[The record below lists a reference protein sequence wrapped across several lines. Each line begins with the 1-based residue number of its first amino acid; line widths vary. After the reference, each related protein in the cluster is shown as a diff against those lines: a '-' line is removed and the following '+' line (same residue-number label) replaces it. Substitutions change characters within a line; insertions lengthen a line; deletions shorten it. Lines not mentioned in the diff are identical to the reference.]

1 MTRFLIALLAAAST
15 TALKTPKPRALK
27 VRGGSTVQ
35 KVGTALIGLEGVVG
49 MIAPEA
55 ACKNYGHEP
64 TADDVQVKRYTSTW
78 AFDFSRVRGCV
89 VSLRGASRR
98 WRRIVV

>member
-1 MTRFLIALLAAAST
+1 MARLLIAIFAAAST
-15 TALKTPKPRALK
+15 ALKAPKRALK
-27 VRGGSTVQ
+27 LRGGSTVR

-64 TADDVQVKRYTSTW
+64 TADDVQVKRYTSTSVW
-78 AFDFSRVRGCV
+78 ISSS
-89 VSLRGASRR
+89 VSGA
-98 WRRIVV
+98 WRSNGRFRTNAP